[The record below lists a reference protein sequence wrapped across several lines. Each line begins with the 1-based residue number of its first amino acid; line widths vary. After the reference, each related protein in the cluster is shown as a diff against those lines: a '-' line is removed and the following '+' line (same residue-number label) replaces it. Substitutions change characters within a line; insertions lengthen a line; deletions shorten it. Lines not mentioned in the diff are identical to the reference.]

1 VFSRAG
7 LSRTVTLVVALSL
20 TAVSTGAVARA
31 FGAADT
37 NSAGAIDLDR
47 GNAATVGSE
56 ILVSFEPWG
65 WAGLAFYD
73 SGAKSWVRS
82 ISGSV
87 RFEAAM
93 AGIHAQ
99 AQRDATMARLIERIR
114 KVE

>member
-20 TAVSTGAVARA
+20 TAVSTGGVARA

-47 GNAATVGSE
+47 SNVAVGSE
-56 ILVSFEPWG
+56 ILLSFELWG
-65 WAGLAFYD
+65 WAGLALYD
-73 SGAKSWVRS
+73 SGAKSGVRS
-82 ISGSV
+82 ISGNV

-93 AGIHAQ
+93 AGVHAQ
-99 AQRDATMARLIERIR
+99 AQRDPTMARLIERIR